1 MNTRAF
7 ATTLLSLAAFASQGL
22 AEDAAPPLRVA
33 QVENPGFIIAQDPL
47 PQLPPESLVTAVTCF
62 KLEDPA
68 NSCVIASKPI
78 VNYVTPSFNVID
90 LNGAWAGPGDERPY
104 IYLYGDSQYSSGY
117 TIMVDMTLLNR
128 PDAFGYLVDASTIV
142 VVFPD
147 DRDYTGTIVNGNSIH
162 WSNNSVW
169 TKR

>member
-1 MNTRAF
+1 MNTRALVT
-7 ATTLLSLAAFASQGL
+7 ALVSLATFTSQGL
-22 AEDAAPPLRVA
+22 AEDTSPALIRA
-33 QVENPGFIIAQDPL
+33 QVADPGFVLAKE
-47 PQLPPESLVTAVTCF
+47 PEPATPTDALQSAVTCF
-62 KLEDPA
+62 KLESPA

-78 VNYVTPSFNVID
+78 VNYVTPTFNVID
-90 LNGAWAGPGDERPY
+90 LNGAWAGPSDERPY

-147 DRDYTGTIVNGNSIH
+147 DRDYTGTIVNGTSIR

>member
-7 ATTLLSLAAFASQGL
+7 LTAFILLSALASEGL
-22 AEDAAPPLRVA
+22 AEDSAPAVGLVQVA
-33 QVENPGFIIAQDPL
+33 QPGYVLAEDPA
-47 PQLPPESLVTAVTCF
+47 PVTDSLQPAVTCF

-78 VNYVTPSFNVID
+78 VNYVNPTFNVIE
-90 LNGAWAGPGDERPY
+90 LNGAWAGPADERPY

-117 TIMVDMTLLNR
+117 TIVVDMTLLNR
-128 PDAFGYLVDASTIV
+128 PDAFGYLVDASTIA

-147 DRDYTGTIVNGNSIH
+147 DRDYTGTIVNGTSIH
-162 WSNNSVW
+162 WSNNTVW